1 MASRGPK
8 GAKRPDVRP
17 SASEQEAAREKL
29 VKSGRPLVP
38 LGLVGASLFAGAGF
52 GLLLLP
58 VFGLLMLL
66 WAGISWVFTGE
77 LPGKLPAPVA
87 FAILGFIPLWFGAFV
102 FYFFRGWVRER
113 GRLRL
118 IAGGEQPQPRTFAL
132 FRSDAFN
139 TTEDKDTFV
148 NPGCYGDDVVVALH
162 AGLAAD
168 GFETEDEPGAE
179 DFGWYGRF
187 KLVED
192 EFYDLI
198 AACQP
203 ADDEGNGV
211 WHLHVE
217 LSGMPLAANRR
228 RRGGRVSIAAVAA
241 VHEVLARTEGV
252 EGLTWYY
259 EPEIDQLD
267 AAA

>member
-1 MASRGPK
+1 MAARGPK
-8 GAKRPDVRP
+8 GAKRPDLRP
-17 SASEQEAAREKL
+17 SEREQEVAREKL
-29 VKSGRPLVP
+29 VKSGWPLAP
-38 LGLVGASLFAGAGF
+38 LGVLGASLFAGAGF
-52 GLLLLP
+52 GLLMMP
-58 VFGLLMLL
+58 VLGVLFLVT
-66 WAGISWVFTGE
+66 AGISWVFTGGV
-77 LPGKLPAPVA
+77 PDAVPRT
-87 FAILGFIPLWFGAFV
+87 LGLFVIGAIPLWFCAFA
-102 FYFFRGWVRER
+102 FFFFRGWVRER

-118 IAGGEQPQPRTFAL
+118 IAGGEQDQPRTFAV

-139 TTEDKDTFV
+139 TTEEKDTFV
-148 NPGCYGDDVVVALH
+148 NPGCYGDDVVEALH

-168 GFETEDEPGAE
+168 GFEVEEEAGAE

-187 KLVED
+187 ALGED

-198 AACQP
+198 AAFQP

-228 RRGGRVSIAAVAA
+228 RRGGRVSIDAVAA